1 MAKPP
6 KSFQWKIL
14 RVGSLRECLNA
25 WEGSPLYKLLN
36 ESCRNAASLAIDELG
51 ANFLRFSGPNATVML
66 LTITFDGKEMVMT
79 LDDDGAAFDP
89 ESVPKPPQG
98 NIGLLPVGGRGLHMI
113 RQSMDSWDYRH
124 ENKRNINVL
133 KKEADK
139 KADA

>member
-1 MAKPP
+1 MAKPT

-14 RVGSLRECLNA
+14 RVGSLRECLDA
-25 WEGSPLYKLLN
+25 WQDSALYKALN

-89 ESVPKPPQG
+89 ESAPDPPRG
-98 NIGLLPVGGRGLHMI
+98 NIGLVPVGGRGLHMV
-113 RQSMDSWDYRH
+113 RQMMDSWDYRH

-133 KKEADK
+133 KKALEK
-139 KADA
+139 NADA